1 MPRSPSARSSGRIDL
16 KTRDINLPGA
26 VEIGSY
32 HYKSAQ
38 RGLQGVVHQES
49 MGIVHLARGVQTY
62 RVNNQTYHLRGGDQ
76 LLVFPG
82 EILDTAGTPEEKGHL
97 YWFTLRMTPLEAPLL
112 FLKRSAAIEL
122 RKTLLSLSTRHFTA
136 DPEADDLAATI
147 LNILQSKPMHLID
160 RIAAAQALLRYLFQ
174 VIEAINA
181 AKNALPSPRIQRS
194 LDYIASHLGDSL
206 TVPELADLSG
216 LSVSRFKNRFRQ
228 EVGAPPGDYVLRSKI
243 NAACQTL
250 SQTNTPITQLAHSLG
265 FSSSQ
270 YFATV
275 FRRFTG
281 DTPTAYRRKQ
291 PTPSQ

>member
-1 MPRSPSARSSGRIDL
+1 MPRSPSARNSGRIDL
-16 KTRDINLPGA
+16 KTQDINLPGA
-26 VEIGSY
+26 IEIGSY

-49 MGIVHLARGVQTY
+49 MGICHLARGVQTY

-82 EILDTAGTPEEKGHL
+82 ETLDTAGTPEEKGHL
-97 YWFTLRMTPLEAPLL
+97 YWFTLRMKPVDAPLL
-112 FLKRSAAIEL
+112 FLQQNAAIEL
-122 RKTLLSLSTRHFTA
+122 RKTLLSLSTRHFTGH
-136 DPEADDLAATI
+136 PGADDLAATI
-147 LNILQSKPMHLID
+147 LNILQLKPTRLID
-160 RIAAAQALLRYLFQ
+160 RLAASQAILRYLFL
-174 VIEAINA
+174 VIEAINT
-181 AKNALPSPRIQRS
+181 AKTSRPSPRIQRS
-194 LDYIASHLGDSL
+194 LDYIASHLGDPL
-206 TVPELADLSG
+206 TVPELAELIG
-216 LSVSRFKNRFRQ
+216 LSVSRFKIRFRD

-250 SQTNTPITQLAHSLG
+250 AQTDITVTQVAHSFG

-281 DTPTAYRRKQ
+281 HTPTAYKRNQKR
-291 PTPSQ
+291 PTC